1 MDLTRKKMLAAVQK
15 PGRYT
20 GGELNSVM
28 KDKSQVKI
36 RFAFCFPDTY
46 EIGMSHLGMKI
57 LYSLF
62 NEREDTW
69 CERVFAPWLDM
80 EQQMRQNDV
89 KLYALESGDPIDQ
102 FDFIGFTLQYELS
115 YSNVLY
121 MLDLG
126 GIPLLAADRKETDPF
141 VMVGG
146 PCAYNCEP
154 LADFVDLVM
163 LGEGEITN
171 PPVFDLYNEWKGSGK
186 SRMDFLKAAAQ
197 LPGVYVPCL
206 YDVTY
211 HADGTVQSILPNC
224 PEAPKTVTKQL
235 VQNLDEA
242 YYPSTFVVPSIEIVH
257 DRVMLEIFRGCTRGC
272 RFCQAGMI
280 YRPQREK
287 DPHKLS
293 EKANELFC
301 GTGYDEISLSSLST
315 SDYTRLEPLLDELLD
330 WTVQKQVSLALP
342 SLRVDHFSPSVVEKI
357 QKVRQTGLT
366 CAPEAGTQRLR
377 DAINKNVTEED
388 IRVMARTAF
397 EAGYQ
402 AVKLYVMIGLPTETM
417 EDIAGINDM
426 AKSVVDEFYACPTRN
441 RQRPVRVTV
450 SAASFVPKPF
460 TPFQWEAQDTPEL
473 LAKKQQHLRETA
485 RCKQVSLSWHDIPTS
500 FLEGVFARGDRRL
513 SKVLLEAYHRGC
525 KFDAWDEQFHFDW
538 WMEAFVACNLDPAFY
553 ANRVRTYAEVLPW
566 DHIDIG
572 VKKEFLWNERQKAYA
587 SAITPH
593 CREQCSN
600 CGILA
605 LMEGG
610 CPACKK

>member
-62 NEREDTW
+62 NEREDIW

-102 FDFIGFTLQYELS
+102 FDFVGFTLQYELS

-171 PPVFDLYNEWKGSGK
+171 PPVFDLYNEWKGSGR

-211 HADGTVQSILPNC
+211 HADGTVQSVLPNC
-224 PEAPKTVTKQL
+224 PQAPRTIRKQL

-301 GTGYDEISLSSLST
+301 ATGYDEISLSSLST

-377 DAINKNVTEED
+377 DAINKNVTQED
-388 IRVMARTAF
+388 IQVMARTAF

-473 LAKKQQHLRETA
+473 LAQKQQHLRETV

-500 FLEGVFARGDRRL
+500 FVEGVFARGDRRL
-513 SKVLLEAYHRGC
+513 SKVLLAAYRRGC

-538 WMEAFVACNLDPAFY
+538 WMEAFAACALDPAFY
-553 ANRVRTYAEVLPW
+553 ANRVRPCAEVLPW

-572 VKKEFLWNERQKAYA
+572 VKKDFLWNERQKAYA
-587 SAITPH
+587 SATTPH

-605 LMEGG
+605 LMEGR